1 MSMLGSY
8 LAPADDVEV
17 VEMNIEAGTLQM
29 RIQSRSSSGSYLQ
42 IISWQITQDL
52 AQLLQLLGPNT
63 ELLNEIIGTEDYYL
77 DLLVLSEDG
86 SLGYRSLTNRETIL
100 AIQEGSIS
108 NWQWELLANGY
119 FEEF

>member
-8 LAPADDVEV
+8 LATAHDVEV
-17 VEMNIEAGTLQM
+17 EGMNIEPGALEIL
-29 RIQSRSSSGSYLQ
+29 IQSRGSSPSFLQ
-42 IISWQITQDL
+42 ITSWQITQDL

-63 ELLNEIIGTEDYYL
+63 ELLTEIIGTEEYYL

-108 NWQWELLANGY
+108 NWQWE
-119 FEEF
+119 